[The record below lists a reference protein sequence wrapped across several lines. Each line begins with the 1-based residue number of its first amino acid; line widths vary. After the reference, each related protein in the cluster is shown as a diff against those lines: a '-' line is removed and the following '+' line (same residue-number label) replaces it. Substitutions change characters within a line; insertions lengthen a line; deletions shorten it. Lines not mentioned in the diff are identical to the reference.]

1 MRRQP
6 LMSLLECISCAANEP
21 VPGRAFAR
29 ARPRGPLSLCVDFRD
44 ARHADDVLAGCV
56 GGLVTFSNTMR
67 CTSSE
72 RDGADVGRFLFC
84 VRAMAGSQGRRR
96 SRVPN
101 QAVLGGGNKTVQPGG
116 QTSPQRRASQDS
128 KPSAVIVKSGGVPI
142 PCSAPL
148 CSACCSEWPRGGK
161 ARCCRH
167 VVLRKV
173 RR

>member
-1 MRRQP
+1 MHAGERSLSAP
-6 LMSLLECISCAANEP
+6 LVPPSCPPAW
-21 VPGRAFAR
+21 GRARKSLR
-29 ARPRGPLSLCVDFRD
+29 ARTLAALSLRVWNRD

-101 QAVLGGGNKTVQPGG
+101 QAVLGGGNKTVQPG